1 MDMKMINNSNIPAPA
16 IADVS
21 EVTAP
26 HYSEFRRVM
35 RVFFGRK
42 IAVVGLAFIIILIIT
57 AIFGPLFAPY
67 DPDLMV
73 YEPSEQLAQPS
84 WKHLLGT
91 DSLGRDTLSRV
102 IYGSRTSLI
111 IGLAAVGVAAIV
123 GETMGLIA
131 AHYGGFV
138 FAVIMRFTDA
148 LMSIPMM
155 LNAFVIAAVLG
166 PGVQNVIIALAVGG
180 VAGQCRM
187 MCGMAMTIKQ
197 NDYTVA
203 GRSIGASDLRIMLR
217 HTLPNAFPPL
227 LVMITMNVG
236 MVILSEAA
244 LSFLG
249 IGIVSPT
256 IAWGSMINDG
266 YKYLLTNPVL
276 SIAPG
281 VAIMMVVFGFNMMG
295 DGLRDSLDPRL
306 RGTL

>member
-1 MDMKMINNSNIPAPA
+1 MTNNSGSISGTIDNEVQAAP
-16 IADVS
+16 
-21 EVTAP
+21 P
-26 HYSEFRRVM
+26 HSSEFRRVI
-35 RVFFGRK
+35 RIFFGRK
-42 IAVVGLAFIIILIIT
+42 LSVVGLCFIILLVIA
-57 AIFGPLFAPY
+57 AIFGPLIAPY
-67 DPDLMV
+67 DPNQMSPD
-73 YEPSEQLAQPS
+73 EQLQQPS
-84 WKHLLGT
+84 WHHLLGT

-111 IGLAAVGVAAIV
+111 IAFGAVTASAIV
-123 GETMGLIA
+123 GELMGLIA
-131 AHYGGFV
+131 AHYGGLT
-138 FAVIMRFTDA
+138 FAIIMRVTDA

-155 LNAFVIAAVLG
+155 LSAFVVAAVLG
-166 PGVQNVIIALAVGG
+166 SGIKNVIVALAIAG

-187 MCGMAMTIKQ
+187 MCGMATTIKQ
-197 NDYTVA
+197 NDYIVA
-203 GRSIGASDLRIMLR
+203 GRSLGASDLRIMLR
-217 HTLPNAFPPL
+217 HIFPNAFPPL

-236 MVILSEAA
+236 MVIISEAA

-276 SIAPG
+276 SFAPG
-281 VAIMMVVFGFNMMG
+281 LAIMMVVFGFNMVG

>member
-1 MDMKMINNSNIPAPA
+1 MLNNNNITVKAVTD
-16 IADVS
+16 IS
-21 EVTAP
+21 EAASP
-26 HYSEFRRVM
+26 HTSETRRVI
-35 RVFFGRK
+35 RIFFGRK
-42 IAVVGLAFIIILIIT
+42 LAVFGLILIGIIVFL
-57 AIFGPLFAPY
+57 ALFGPLFAPY
-67 DPDLMV
+67 DPDLMNID
-73 YEPSEQLAQPS
+73 EQLEQPS
-84 WKHLLGT
+84 WHHILGT
-91 DSLGRDTLSRV
+91 DSMGRDTLSRV

-111 IGLAAVGVAAIV
+111 VGISSVLLSAVV
-123 GETMGLIA
+123 GEIMGLLA
-131 AHYGGFV
+131 AHYGGIV
-138 FAVIMRFTDA
+138 YAIIMRLTDA
-148 LMSIPMM
+148 LMSVPMM
-155 LNAFVIAAVLG
+155 LSAFVVAAVLG
-166 PGVQNVIIALAVGG
+166 SGIKNVIVALAIAG

-197 NDYTVA
+197 NDYIVA
-203 GRSIGASDLRIMLR
+203 GRSLGASDLRIMLR
-217 HTLPNAFPPL
+217 HIFPNAFPPL

-276 SIAPG
+276 SFAPG
-281 VAIMMVVFGFNMMG
+281 LAIMMVVFGFNMMG

>member
-1 MDMKMINNSNIPAPA
+1 MIKNSETSAQAVTTEFEAVPPHH
-16 IADVS
+16 S
-21 EVTAP
+21 EV
-26 HYSEFRRVM
+26 RRVI
-35 RVFFGRK
+35 RIFFGRK
-42 IAVVGLAFIIILIIT
+42 LAVVGLFFILLLIFT

-67 DPDLMV
+67 DPDLMNL
-73 YEPSEQLAQPS
+73 EIQLQQPS
-84 WKHLLGT
+84 WQHLLGT

-111 IGLAAVGVAAIV
+111 VGLSAVGISSVI

-131 AHYGGFV
+131 AHYGGIV
-138 FAVIMRFTDA
+138 FAIIMRFTDA

-166 PGVQNVIIALAVGG
+166 GGVKNVIIALAVGG
-180 VAGQCRM
+180 LAGQCRM
-187 MCGMAMTIKQ
+187 MCGMSMTIKQ
-197 NDYTVA
+197 NDYMVA
-203 GRSIGASDLRIMLR
+203 GRSLGASDLRMMLR
-217 HTLPNAFPPL
+217 HTFPNAFPPL

-276 SIAPG
+276 SFAPG
-281 VAIMMVVFGFNMMG
+281 LAIMMVVFGFNMMG
-295 DGLRDSLDPRL
+295 DGLRDSLDPKL

>member
-1 MDMKMINNSNIPAPA
+1 MINNSES
-16 IADVS
+16 DVQPVVS
-21 EVTAP
+21 GLDAAAVP
-26 HYSEFRRVM
+26 HYSETRRVF

-42 IAVVGLAFIIILIIT
+42 LAVVGLFFIFVLIIT

-67 DPDLMV
+67 DPDLMDLDH
-73 YEPSEQLAQPS
+73 QLAQPS
-84 WKHLLGT
+84 REHLLGT

-102 IYGSRTSLI
+102 IYGSRTSLMV
-111 IGLAAVGVAAIV
+111 GLAAVSMAALI

-131 AHYGGFV
+131 AHYGGIV
-138 FAVIMRFTDA
+138 FSIIMRLTDA

-166 PGVQNVIIALAVGG
+166 GGVKNVIIALAIGG
-180 VAGQCRM
+180 IAGQCRM

-197 NDYTVA
+197 NDYMLA
-203 GRSIGASDLRIMLR
+203 GRSLGASDFRLMLR
-217 HTLPNAFPPL
+217 HIFPNAFPPL
-227 LVMITMNVG
+227 LVMITMSLG

-249 IGIVSPT
+249 IGLVPPT
-256 IAWGSMINDG
+256 IAWGSLINDG

-276 SIAPG
+276 SFAPG
-281 VAIMMVVFGFNMMG
+281 LAIMMVVFGFNMVG
-295 DGLRDSLDPRL
+295 DGLRDSLDPKL

>member
-1 MDMKMINNSNIPAPA
+1 M
-16 IADVS
+16 
-21 EVTAP
+21 
-26 HYSEFRRVM
+26 RRVF

-42 IAVVGLAFIIILIIT
+42 LALVGMVFIGLLVLT
-57 AIFGPLFAPY
+57 AIFGPLISPY
-67 DPDLMV
+67 PPNTMDL
-73 YEPSEQLAQPS
+73 EHQLEQPS
-84 WKHLLGT
+84 WNHLLGT

-111 IGLAAVGVAAIV
+111 IGLAAVLSAAVI

-131 AHYGGFV
+131 AHYGGLTYSI
-138 FAVIMRFTDA
+138 IMRFTDA

-166 PGVQNVIIALAVGG
+166 GGVKNVIIALAVSGI
-180 VAGQCRM
+180 AGQCRM

-197 NDYTVA
+197 NDYMLA
-203 GRSIGASDLRIMLR
+203 GRALGASDLRMMLR
-217 HTLPNAFPPL
+217 HIFPNAFPPL
-227 LVMITMNVG
+227 LVMITMSLG

-256 IAWGSMINDG
+256 VAWGSMINDG
-266 YKYLLTNPVL
+266 YKYLLTNPIL
-276 SIAPG
+276 SFAPG
-281 VAIMMVVFGFNMMG
+281 VAIMLVVFGFNMVG
-295 DGLRDSLDPRL
+295 DGLRDSLDPKL

>member
-1 MDMKMINNSNIPAPA
+1 MNMKMGNNTATPVPA
-16 IADVS
+16 ITDVS
-21 EVTAP
+21 EIATP

-42 IAVVGLAFIIILIIT
+42 IAVVGFAFICLLIIT

-73 YEPSEQLAQPS
+73 LDEQLQQPS
-84 WKHLLGT
+84 SKHLLGT

-111 IGLAAVGVAAIV
+111 IGLAAVGAAAIV

-131 AHYGGFV
+131 AHYGGMAFSI
-138 FAVIMRFTDA
+138 IMRFTDA

-166 PGVQNVIIALAVGG
+166 GGVRNVIIALAIGG

-249 IGIVSPT
+249 IGIVPPT

-266 YKYLLTNPVL
+266 YKYLLTNPIL
-276 SIAPG
+276 SFAPG
-281 VAIMMVVFGFNMMG
+281 LAIMIVVFGFNMMG